1 MKTHE
6 KKFEEIYNLL
16 KEKLGERVIFSQ
28 GHETKFLELKDS
40 KFWLSMNNDE
50 LTVGFGVNHSH
61 FSENYDN
68 LENGII
74 RVFDLLTN
82 QIKTTLHIKGDYIY
96 KEITEIIY
104 SNGETVNI
112 GKSSI
117 LFYPFWKKKKII
129 TKYSDVIIEK
139 NKIELEFNKI

>member
-16 KEKLGERVIFSQ
+16 KEKLCERVIFSQ

-40 KFWLSMNNDE
+40 NFWLSMNKDE
-50 LTVGFGVNHSH
+50 LTVGFGLNHSH
-61 FSENYDN
+61 FSEDYNN

-82 QIKTTLHIKGDYIY
+82 QIKQHFAKNLKPQSFQNQGIALFFLYFSQVRGLSRTLK
-96 KEITEIIY
+96 
-104 SNGETVNI
+104 
-112 GKSSI
+112 
-117 LFYPFWKKKKII
+117 
-129 TKYSDVIIEK
+129 
-139 NKIELEFNKI
+139 

>member
-1 MKTHE
+1 
-6 KKFEEIYNLL
+6 
-16 KEKLGERVIFSQ
+16 
-28 GHETKFLELKDS
+28 
-40 KFWLSMNNDE
+40 
-50 LTVGFGVNHSH
+50 
-61 FSENYDN
+61 

-104 SNGETVNI
+104 SNGKTVNI